1 MDQSDLV
8 SFLAFVLLE
17 CFDALHEICG
27 ILVQVLVDE
36 YSLSSRKIAQPAA
49 KPRKQAFLE

>member
-27 ILVQVLVDE
+27 ILVQVLADGH
-36 YSLSSRKIAQPAA
+36 SLSSRKAVRPTAE
-49 KPRKQAFLE
+49 PRKRTLVE